1 MWCPISL
8 SLTVN
13 RLLNEDE
20 IKHVYPEVENYDR
33 GFYIDMVS
41 DEVRLDCDRSEYLH
55 IMKLLNFN
63 ITYDDEKDN
72 LFIHNYR
79 ITKLL
84 SPKPIIFKF
93 NIPVLTLTAAY
104 YYNKQIET
112 LFSITFE
119 PMVVTFER
127 GKDLNCK
134 VGISAPQLNVSNFKE
149 HR

>member
-1 MWCPISL
+1 
-8 SLTVN
+8 
-13 RLLNEDE
+13 
-20 IKHVYPEVENYDR
+20 
-33 GFYIDMVS
+33 
-41 DEVRLDCDRSEYLH
+41 
-55 IMKLLNFN
+55 MKLLNFN

-84 SPKPIIFKF
+84 SPKPIHFKF
-93 NIPVLTLTAAY
+93 NIPVLNLTAAY
-104 YYNKQIET
+104 YNHKQIDT
-112 LFSITFE
+112 LFSVTFE

-134 VGISAPQLNVSNFKE
+134 VGITTPQLSAFNFRD